1 MTADLIKLLKR
12 LFKLAG
18 FVLLPLSGIAYLIKG
33 AAAMLALFSGGL
45 LAVAGVALMAFSANY
60 VFVKNGSAFVT
71 IGIHFLK
78 VFVTALA
85 AWLFVRHESLLGVFF
100 GIGYLL
106 MVLAM
111 TIYTRDLN

>member
-1 MTADLIKLLKR
+1 MTADLIKQLKR

-85 AWLFVRHESLLGVFF
+85 AWLFVRHETLLGVFI
-100 GIGYLL
+100 GIGY
-106 MVLAM
+106 
-111 TIYTRDLN
+111 

>member
-45 LAVAGVALMAFSANY
+45 LAVAGVADRKS
-60 VFVKNGSAFVT
+60 
-71 IGIHFLK
+71 
-78 VFVTALA
+78 
-85 AWLFVRHESLLGVFF
+85 
-100 GIGYLL
+100 
-106 MVLAM
+106 
-111 TIYTRDLN
+111 TRLNSSH